1 MTTALI
7 QEWLEEVKD
16 PEIPVLS
23 IVDLGIITGVEIN
36 GDAVTVALTPTFTG
50 CPALDQIKADIRE
63 TLSRKGVK
71 DVTVEVT
78 FRTTWTTD
86 RITER
91 GKEALRQF
99 GIAPPVLGYIADL
112 DILEHAICPRCNGN
126 NTEVKNSFGATLCRS
141 IHYCT
146 DCREAFEQ
154 FKPL

>member
-1 MTTALI
+1 MTTAQI
-7 QEWLEEVKD
+7 QQWLEEVKD

-71 DVTVEVT
+71 DVIVEVT

-99 GIAPPVLGYIADL
+99 GIAPPVSGYIADL

-126 NTEVKNSFGATLCRS
+126 NTEVKNTFGATLCRS